1 MCVFCF
7 LSHSLNPSHTGLF
20 LLPYFKHPNFL
31 QWLSVLSA
39 GLLSPTDISRILF
52 LPHVSAQTFPLM
64 STLHMS
70 LFYSTW
76 FTITEFFTTWIQICM
91 YFCAYCLFQLLDA
104 KLLEQSLYLL
114 CLLPWSPYLNK
125 YLTHVCICS
134 VTQLCLILCDSI
146 DCNLPCSSVHRIFH
160 PRILE
165 WVVISSSRGSSH
177 PKDQIFVSCI
187 GKADILPLN
196 HLESPNTWYTSFK
209 REKRLINKTSFRKEK
224 GDLDSVELYT
234 KKKHLIFINEWEIN

>member
-31 QWLSVLSA
+31 QWLSVLSV

-64 STLHMS
+64 SPLHMS

-91 YFCAYCLFQLLDA
+91 HFCAYRLFQLLDA
-104 KLLEQSLYLL
+104 KLLEQRLYLL
-114 CLLPWSPYLNK
+114 CLWPWPPYLNK
-125 YLTHVCICS
+125 YLTRVCMLSHSIMS
-134 VTQLCLILCDSI
+134 DS
-146 DCNLPCSSVHRIFH
+146 LWLHRLQ
-160 PRILE
+160 PAMLL
-165 WVVISSSRGSSH
+165 V
-177 PKDQIFVSCI
+177 P
-187 GKADILPLN
+187 
-196 HLESPNTWYTSFK
+196 
-209 REKRLINKTSFRKEK
+209 
-224 GDLDSVELYT
+224 
-234 KKKHLIFINEWEIN
+234 